1 VGLILLRLVAG
12 GSAIARGIAGLK
24 AGPSMESAIL
34 EVIGMAA
41 GALLLPGLWTVI
53 VGTVL
58 AALELW
64 NVFSGQ
70 PVSVQPA
77 DPWASILL
85 GTIGAAL
92 ALLGPGAWSVDAR
105 IFGWRRIELGHRT
118 R

>member
-1 VGLILLRLVAG
+1 VGLVLLRLVAG
-12 GSAIARGIAGLK
+12 GSAIVRGIVGLK
-24 AGPSMESAIL
+24 AGPPIDSAIL

-41 GALLLPGLWTVI
+41 GALLLLGLWTVI
-53 VGTVL
+53 AGTVL

-64 NVFSGQ
+64 TIL
-70 PVSVQPA
+70 SVQPA
-77 DPWASILL
+77 DPWPSILL

-105 IFGWRRIELGHRT
+105 IFGWRRIEFGDRT

>member
-12 GSAIARGIAGLK
+12 GAAIARGIAGLK
-24 AGPSMESAIL
+24 ADPSLESAIL

-53 VGTVL
+53 AGAVL

-64 NVFSGQ
+64 NVL
-70 PVSVQPA
+70 SVQPA
-77 DPWASILL
+77 DPWPSILL
-85 GTIGAAL
+85 GAIGAAL

-105 IFGWRRIELGHRT
+105 IFGWRRIELGSRT

>member
-1 VGLILLRLVAG
+1 MGLLLLRLVAG

-53 VGTVL
+53 AGAVL

-64 NVFSGQ
+64 NVFSAQ
-70 PVSVQPA
+70 AA
-77 DPWASILL
+77 DPWPAILL

-92 ALLGPGAWSVDAR
+92 ALLGPGAWSVDA
-105 IFGWRRIELGHRT
+105 
-118 R
+118 